1 MTESP
6 GHIPPE
12 RIQQY
17 IDGAL
22 AEADRRVVATHLD
35 ACQTCRAAW
44 VGFSRIDGSL
54 KHLPRE
60 KASRSLSAAV
70 LDRLNLTPQRDRAYV
85 LLTHTGTVFAFLLVA
100 AILVG
105 VFLWTGVIDLGG
117 GESDSGATGWLVAAG
132 DTLGGAAEGAGV
144 MTAKFVSFFSS
155 QGGSAVLVFGVAV
168 VGLLGVADFLFR
180 KRSLHH

>member
-1 MTESP
+1 M
-6 GHIPPE
+6 
-12 RIQQY
+12 
-17 IDGAL
+17 
-22 AEADRRVVATHLD
+22 
-35 ACQTCRAAW
+35 
-44 VGFSRIDGSL
+44 
-54 KHLPRE
+54 
-60 KASRSLSAAV
+60 
-70 LDRLNLTPQRDRAYV
+70 